1 MRNKKIQILLVFVL
15 AIGLFGLLFYWRYG
29 EKKQMESLNGLQE
42 TYKEW
47 NKCFFKAKIIQKG
60 FVDFNGIKSGIA

>member
-29 EKKQMESLNGLQE
+29 EKKADGELKRVAGNVQG
-42 TYKEW
+42 
-47 NKCFFKAKIIQKG
+47 
-60 FVDFNGIKSGIA
+60 V

>member
-29 EKKQMESLNGLQE
+29 EKSRWRALNGLQE
-42 TYKEW
+42 TYKEYDKRSERYAMTW
-47 NKCFFKAKIIQKG
+47 K
-60 FVDFNGIKSGIA
+60 IKSRSE